1 LAQLP
6 PSRSLGDIRELIAD
20 GGSFR
25 DRANRVYD
33 DGLIIV
39 RGVNEEALANWTAL
53 QPQEFIKSLIRRGK
67 VVETSL
73 FDRHAPIAGAPWAGY
88 LVHQRVPFVTYPYE
102 WSFNMLKDAALLHL
116 DILEDAIP
124 AGWALKDATAYNVQ
138 FIGSRAVFIDVPSF
152 TERPRGEPWAGY
164 RQFCMMFLYPL
175 MFRAYAGIDYLPYLR
190 GSLEGIEPRTAD
202 QVLGAARRFK
212 KGVFGHVYL
221 HARIDSRYRDRD
233 LDEARNLTEDAGKRP
248 SKRKNTYHSEAMLL
262 GMFQGLRRT
271 INKLKVSGER
281 TAWGSYETDHSYAE
295 ASFEAKK
302 AFVNKV
308 VNERRRKLTWDIGC
322 NTGTFSRI
330 AAENSD
336 YVLAMDGDI
345 KAIDQLYER
354 QKAAHDERILPIVI
368 NLANVSPAHG
378 WRGAER
384 KSLEQRGNPEL
395 ILCLALVH
403 HIVIS
408 ANIPLGEFITWLRDF
423 DCEVVIESVGLQDDM
438 TQMLLRNRVNQYA
451 ELEDANFE
459 RVIGEKFEIVRS
471 QPLKGGVRKI
481 FHLTPR

>member
-1 LAQLP
+1 MDD
-6 PSRSLGDIRELIAD
+6 SRALIAD

-33 DGLIIV
+33 DGTIIV
-39 RGVNEEALANWTAL
+39 RGVDELALANWTAL
-53 QPQEFIKSLIRRGK
+53 RSQEFIGRLIKQGK

-73 FDRHAPIAGAPWAGY
+73 FDRHAPIPGAPWAGY

-116 DILEDAIP
+116 DILEQAIP
-124 AGWALKDATAYNVQ
+124 AGWTLKDATAYNVQ
-138 FIGSRAVFIDVPSF
+138 FIGSRPIFIDVPSF
-152 TERPRGEPWAGY
+152 TKRPPGQPWAGY

-175 MFRAYAGIDYLPYLR
+175 MFSAYAGIDYLPFLR

-202 QVLGAARRFK
+202 QVLGAARRFR
-212 KGVFGHVYL
+212 KGVFGHVHL
-221 HARIDSRYRDRD
+221 HARIDERYREKD
-233 LDEARNLTEDAGKRP
+233 LDEARKLTEDAGKRP
-248 SKRKNTYHSEAMLL
+248 SKRKQARHSEAMLL
-262 GMFQGLRRT
+262 GMIQGLRRT
-271 INKLKVSGER
+271 ICKLKAPGER
-281 TAWGSYETDHSYAE
+281 TAWGSYETGHSYAE
-295 ASFEAKK
+295 ASLEAKK
-302 AFVNKV
+302 DFVNTV
-308 VNERRRKLTWDIGC
+308 VKERRRQLTWDIGC

-354 QKAAHDERILPIVI
+354 QKDAHDERILPIVI

-378 WRGAER
+378 WRGVER

-408 ANIPLGEFITWLRDF
+408 ANIPLGEFINWLRDF
-423 DCEVVIESVGLQDDM
+423 DCDVVIESVGLQDDM
-438 TQMLLRNRVNQYA
+438 TQMLLRNRVNQYS

-459 RVIGEKFEIVRS
+459 RVIGERFQILRS
-471 QPLKGGVRKI
+471 EPLKGGVRKI